1 MWKLRKRLLEST
13 LKTIGKTIGASLL
26 LVVYFGSHLSFGQ
39 SHEVDSAAFYREMA
53 VQTSYNNTDSM
64 RLMLAAYKRHL
75 NQDPKKESDYL
86 SILGIYY
93 QQKSQYDS
101 SLYYQDRA
109 YELASQIQDSVL
121 LAQII
126 QRKGNVHKYLGN
138 YELAME
144 LFFQAMSI
152 AKAQNDTKTAATAG
166 MAIGQVY
173 GYMQEYDKAR
183 DIISESLEYVQQDP
197 DDRVLWSLLIERGN
211 INTMTG
217 MLDAAEQDYSQAK
230 VIAEKLNLMEGRMLI
245 YSNLGAV
252 YFFRNE
258 MDKAIESYQRGALLA
273 DSVGDK
279 ISYGIAEMNTGEAY
293 YTIEEFEKA
302 EEKLLQSL
310 ELFSELKSKNFIK
323 DNYYYLYEMESR
335 RGDDKKAL
343 KYYQL
348 HAAYKDS
355 IINESNLNKIA
366 ELQTQYKT
374 VENEKLLA
382 ENQLEIQEKEAQIF
396 YLYAGFALF
405 IILAFAVYYRY
416 KANQRH
422 KMQLA
427 IAQEREQGLQNV
439 VMATESER
447 NRISKDLH
455 DGVGQQLSALKLAL
469 ADLSNKVE
477 GEARS
482 EVESIA
488 SHFKQSADEVR
499 SISHQMMP
507 RALMENGLVEAIE
520 DMLQQAFAFSS
531 ISYQFEH
538 KNVNQ
543 RFDEHIEI
551 GLYRVLQELINNI
564 IKHSQA
570 SNVQVQLYKV
580 EQQLMLLVED
590 DGKGLENKATKG
602 YGLKNIESRLSIIH
616 GKVNFES
623 AGGTTAIISVPV
635 K

>member
-1 MWKLRKRLLEST
+1 MWKIRNRLLERI
-13 LKTIGKTIGASLL
+13 LRTIGASLL
-26 LVVYFGSHLSFGQ
+26 LVVNFGSHPSLGQ
-39 SHEVDSAAFYREMA
+39 SKEIDSAAFYREMA
-53 VQTSYNNTDSM
+53 LQTSYNNTDSM
-64 RLMLAAYKRHL
+64 LLMLDAYKRHL
-75 NQDPKKESDYL
+75 NQEPQKQSDYFSL
-86 SILGIYY
+86 LGIYY
-93 QQKSQYDS
+93 QQQAKYDTAM
-101 SLYYQDRA
+101 LYQQRA
-109 YELASQIQDSVL
+109 YDLAIQIEDSVL
-121 LAQII
+121 LAQIV
-126 QRKGNVHKYLGN
+126 QRKGVIHKYLGN

-144 LFFQAMSI
+144 LFFEAMAI
-152 AKAQNDTKTAATAG
+152 AKAHDDTKTAANAG
-166 MAIGQVY
+166 LAIGQVY
-173 GYMQEYDKAR
+173 GYMGEYDKAR
-183 DIISESLEYVQQDP
+183 DIISETMEYVQEHP

-230 VIAEKLNLMEGRMLI
+230 VIAEKLKLMEGRMLI
-245 YSNLGAV
+245 YSNLGAG

-258 MDKAIESYQRGALLA
+258 MDKAIESYQKGAFLA

-293 YTIEEFEKA
+293 YTIEKFEKA

-348 HAAYKDS
+348 HVAYKDS

>member
-1 MWKLRKRLLEST
+1 
-13 LKTIGKTIGASLL
+13 
-26 LVVYFGSHLSFGQ
+26 
-39 SHEVDSAAFYREMA
+39 
-53 VQTSYNNTDSM
+53 
-64 RLMLAAYKRHL
+64 
-75 NQDPKKESDYL
+75 
-86 SILGIYY
+86 
-93 QQKSQYDS
+93 
-101 SLYYQDRA
+101 
-109 YELASQIQDSVL
+109 
-121 LAQII
+121 
-126 QRKGNVHKYLGN
+126 
-138 YELAME
+138 
-144 LFFQAMSI
+144 
-152 AKAQNDTKTAATAG
+152 
-166 MAIGQVY
+166 
-173 GYMQEYDKAR
+173 
-183 DIISESLEYVQQDP
+183 
-197 DDRVLWSLLIERGN
+197 
-211 INTMTG
+211 
-217 MLDAAEQDYSQAK
+217 
-230 VIAEKLNLMEGRMLI
+230 
-245 YSNLGAV
+245 
-252 YFFRNE
+252 
-258 MDKAIESYQRGALLA
+258 
-273 DSVGDK
+273 
-279 ISYGIAEMNTGEAY
+279 
-293 YTIEEFEKA
+293 
-302 EEKLLQSL
+302 
-310 ELFSELKSKNFIK
+310 
-323 DNYYYLYEMESR
+323 
-335 RGDDKKAL
+335 
-343 KYYQL
+343 
-348 HAAYKDS
+348 
-355 IINESNLNKIA
+355 
-366 ELQTQYKT
+366 
-374 VENEKLLA
+374 
-382 ENQLEIQEKEAQIF
+382 
-396 YLYAGFALF
+396 
-405 IILAFAVYYRY
+405 
-416 KANQRH
+416 
-422 KMQLA
+422 
-427 IAQEREQGLQNV
+427 
-439 VMATESER
+439 MATESER

>member
-1 MWKLRKRLLEST
+1 
-13 LKTIGKTIGASLL
+13 
-26 LVVYFGSHLSFGQ
+26 
-39 SHEVDSAAFYREMA
+39 MA

>member
-1 MWKLRKRLLEST
+1 MWKIRNRLLERI
-13 LKTIGKTIGASLL
+13 LRTIGASLL
-26 LVVYFGSHLSFGQ
+26 LVVNFGSHPSLGQ
-39 SHEVDSAAFYREMA
+39 SKEIDSAAFYREMA
-53 VQTSYNNTDSM
+53 LQTSYNNTDSM
-64 RLMLAAYKRHL
+64 LLMLDAYKRHL
-75 NQDPKKESDYL
+75 NQEPQKQSDYFSL
-86 SILGIYY
+86 LGIYY
-93 QQKSQYDS
+93 QQQAKYDTAM
-101 SLYYQDRA
+101 LYQQRA
-109 YELASQIQDSVL
+109 YDLAIQIEDSVL
-121 LAQII
+121 LAQIV
-126 QRKGNVHKYLGN
+126 QRKGVIHKYLGN

-144 LFFQAMSI
+144 LFFEAMAI
-152 AKAQNDTKTAATAG
+152 AKAHDDTKTAANAG
-166 MAIGQVY
+166 LAIGQVY
-173 GYMQEYDKAR
+173 GYMGEYDKAR
-183 DIISESLEYVQQDP
+183 DIISETMEYVQEHP

-230 VIAEKLNLMEGRMLI
+230 VIAEKLKLMEGRMLI
-245 YSNLGAV
+245 YSNLGAG

-258 MDKAIESYQRGALLA
+258 MDKAIESYQKGAFLA

-293 YTIEEFEKA
+293 YTIEKFEKA

-348 HAAYKDS
+348 HVAYKDS

-422 KMQLA
+422 EMQLA